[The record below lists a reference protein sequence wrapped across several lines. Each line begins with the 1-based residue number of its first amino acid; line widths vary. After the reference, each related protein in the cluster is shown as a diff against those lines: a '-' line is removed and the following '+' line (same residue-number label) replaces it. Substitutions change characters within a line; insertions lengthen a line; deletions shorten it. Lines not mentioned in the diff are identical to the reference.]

1 VEAALEMRSG
11 PRYAEDYDIDVKV
24 TENGHSWT
32 ESTVTSN
39 VSVNGLCFV
48 TANLSR
54 YQIGQHVELWI
65 GVPDSHGEIT
75 GITTEGEIS
84 WKSDDD
90 ISTCGELIRPH
101 VGVSLL
107 QPLQLPVDD

>member
-1 VEAALEMRSG
+1 VDRRNES
-11 PRYAEDYDIDVKV
+11 RYAEGYDIDVKV
-24 TENGHSWT
+24 AENGEAWS

-39 VSVNGLCFV
+39 VSINGISFV

-54 YQIGQHVELWI
+54 YVVGQHVDLWI
-65 GVPDSHGEIT
+65 GVPDARGEII
-75 GITTEGEIS
+75 GIATQGVVS

-107 QPLQLPVDD
+107 QPLELPVDDE

>member
-1 VEAALEMRSG
+1 LERRSD
-11 PRYAEDYDIDVKV
+11 PRYAEGYDVDVKV
-24 TENGHSWT
+24 VGDNGESWT
-32 ESTVTSN
+32 ESTVTSD

-48 TANLSR
+48 TAYLSR
-54 YQIGQHVELWI
+54 YAVGQRVNLWI
-65 GVPDSHGEIT
+65 GVPDAQGEIT
-75 GITTEGEIS
+75 GISMEGVIA

-107 QPLQLPVDD
+107 QPLQLFVED